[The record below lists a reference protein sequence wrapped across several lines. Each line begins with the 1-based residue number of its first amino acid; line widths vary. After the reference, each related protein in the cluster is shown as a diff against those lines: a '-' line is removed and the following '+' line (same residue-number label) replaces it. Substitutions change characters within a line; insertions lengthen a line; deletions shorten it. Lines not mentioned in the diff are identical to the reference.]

1 MTHATSGIHP
11 TAIIHPTAELDT
23 TVIVGPYAVIG
34 AGVRIG
40 AGVSIGAHAVI
51 EGPTEIGADCTI
63 HSFAAIGGPPQDLR
77 YKGEPTR
84 LAVGRGNIIREFVT
98 FHRGTPNGG
107 GETIIGDNNMFMSY
121 THVAHDC
128 HVGSHVI
135 MANGA
140 TLGGHVTVGDRA
152 TFGGLVGV
160 HQFVRIGG
168 FAMIGGGAIVT
179 QDVPPYV
186 NAAGNRAR
194 MFGLNL
200 IGLKRQGFSSETIS
214 ALKSAYR
221 LLFRSAGL
229 TFKKRID
236 QVHSRFGHIPEVK
249 PLLDFV
255 EASDRGI
262 CQGRWEKRGGLLG

>member
-1 MTHATSGIHP
+1 MTHVTSGIHP
-11 TAIIHPTAELDT
+11 TAVIHPTAELDA
-23 TVIVGPYAVIG
+23 TVTVGPYAVIG
-34 AGVRIG
+34 AGVQIG
-40 AGVSIGAHAVI
+40 ADTSVGAHAVI
-51 EGPTEIGADCTI
+51 EGPTEIGAACTI
-63 HSFAAIGGPPQDLR
+63 HPFAALGGPPQDLH

-84 LAVGRGNIIREFVT
+84 LLIGCGNIIREFVT
-98 FHRGTPNGG
+98 FNRGTPRGG
-107 GETIIGDNNMFMSY
+107 GETIIGDDNLFMAY
-121 THVAHDC
+121 AHVAHDC

-135 MANGA
+135 MANAA

-152 TFGGLVGV
+152 VLGGLVAV

-229 TFKKRID
+229 TFKKRVD
-236 QVHSRFGHIPEVK
+236 QVEAQFGQVPEVK
-249 PLLDFV
+249 TLLEFV
-255 EASDRGI
+255 EVSDRGL
-262 CQGRWEKRGGLLG
+262 CQGRWEKRGGLLS